1 MAPFKM
7 TSGIP
12 FSSPLDPASPARVRS
27 ASTAV
32 PLAEDPPGPATAR
45 VLTALA
51 APEAALGWSTQ
62 HALALGVALGDAGA
76 RPGGGR
82 TADLWEALAT
92 LAAADLG
99 LARTV
104 EPHLDALAILAQ
116 EGAAGGTDADGMA
129 AGGTPDAVART
140 WGVFAAEGGGD
151 PLTAVPD
158 PASADG
164 VRLSGTK
171 PWCSLGGSL
180 THALITAAGPLGTR
194 GLFAVDLR
202 HPGIEV
208 VPGAWVA
215 RGLAEVPSGP
225 LRLRDVP
232 ARRVGAPG
240 WYLERPGFHWGGI
253 GVAACWYGGAVGLAR
268 TLLAAAS
275 RAGADRLLLM
285 HLGAVDAALDGARA
299 SLAEAADLVD
309 RGRAEGEEGRLLA
322 KRVRAVVARAVEE
335 TLTHVA
341 HALGPAPLAQDAD
354 HAKRVA
360 DLELYVRQ
368 HHAERDDASLGGVLA
383 EAGRRAAE
391 AASPVSAVA
400 PEAAAAAAPAA
411 APAAVAAPAASPV
424 RTVAFDAR
432 EPGVDADAWP
442 ADPRWDALPAPDLA
456 GMTALLVISA
466 HADDESIGAAGL
478 MATAA
483 ALGVPVT
490 LAIVT
495 DGGASHP
502 GSPTRTPAELVALR
516 RDEARAAL
524 DAVAPDAGLVLLA
537 HPDGGIRERRDA
549 VRDDLAALLSDA
561 VPGTWVAAPWRGDG
575 HRDHRVTGEVVAELV
590 LALPAERG
598 IQLVEYPV
606 WMWHWAAP
614 GDPRVPWAGMRA
626 LPLDPGMRAAK
637 SSAVRAH
644 ASQVVA
650 LSDAPEDRA
659 VLQPGFL
666 RHADR
671 DREVVILAD
680 AAAVRTAAAAPAAA
694 ATSALAATAPTAAE
708 RFDAAYARAE
718 DPWRVTT
725 RWYERRKRLATLAAL
740 PDERYGR
747 ALEIGCSI
755 GVTTAGL
762 AERVDALLA
771 VDVAPTAVERARARL
786 ADVPHVRVEVRDVG
800 DDWPDGSFDLVV
812 MSEVG
817 YYLDDAAFDR
827 VLAALPGALG
837 AAGTLVACHWRHPE
851 GDFRRTGDEVH
862 ARLAAVP
869 GLHRLMRHEE
879 DDFVLEVLSADPRS
893 VAVRTGLR

>member
-1 MAPFKM
+1 M
-7 TSGIP
+7 TG
-12 FSSPLDPASPARVRS
+12 LDPPSRSCARRSRRRPRGRRGRRSGRWRSRSRS
-27 ASTAV
+27 AE
-32 PLAEDPPGPATAR
+32 L
-45 VLTALA
+45 
-51 APEAALGWSTQ
+51 LGS
-62 HALALGVALGDAGA
+62 GGA
-76 RPGGGR
+76 RPGAGG

-99 LARTV
+99 IARTV
-104 EPHLDALAILAQ
+104 EPHLDALAILDQ
-116 EGAAGGTDADGMA
+116 EREDAGGDGASRDDAHPGDA
-129 AGGTPDAVART
+129 AART

-151 PLTAVPD
+151 PLTAVSD
-158 PASADG
+158 TSG
-164 VRLSGTK
+164 SETVRLSGTK
-171 PWCSLGGSL
+171 PWCSLAGSL
-180 THALITAAGPLGTR
+180 THALITAAVDDGSR

-202 HPGIEV
+202 QDGVEV

-215 RGLAEVPSGP
+215 RGLVEVPSGP
-225 LRLRDVP
+225 LRLRDVS

-253 GVAACWYGGAVGLAR
+253 QVAACWYGGAVGLAR
-268 TLLAAAS
+268 TLLRAAS
-275 RAGADRLLLM
+275 REGADRLLLM

-299 SLAEAADLVD
+299 SLAEAALLVD
-309 RGRAEGEEGRLLA
+309 RGRASGEEGRLLA
-322 KRVRAVVARAVEE
+322 KRVRAVVARAVDE

-360 DLELYVRQ
+360 DLGLYVRQ
-368 HHAERDDASLGGVLA
+368 HHAERDDASLGGALA
-383 EAGRRAAE
+383 EAVRRRAAE
-391 AASPVSAVA
+391 ADATDQATTA
-400 PEAAAAAAPAA
+400 TGTGTGTDAMPAA
-411 APAAVAAPAASPV
+411 G
-424 RTVAFDAR
+424 VAFDAR
-432 EPGVDADAWP
+432 EPGTDAGAWD
-442 ADPRWDALPAPDLA
+442 ADPRWDSLAAPDLS
-456 GMTALLVISA
+456 GMAALLVVSA

-483 ALGVPVT
+483 ARGVPVT
-490 LAIVT
+490 LVIVT
-495 DGGASHP
+495 DGAASHP
-502 GSPTRTPAELVALR
+502 GSPTRTPDELVAVR

-524 DAVAPDAGLVLLA
+524 DAVAPDARLVLLG

-549 VRDDLAALLSDA
+549 VRDDLSALLDEA
-561 VPGTWVAAPWRGDG
+561 APGTWVAAPWRGDG

-590 LALPAERG
+590 GALPAERG
-598 IQLVEYPV
+598 IRLAEYPV
-606 WMWHWAAP
+606 WMWHWATPDDA
-614 GDPRVPWAGMRA
+614 RVPWAAMRA
-626 LPLDPGMRAAK
+626 LPLDARTRDAKRAAI
-637 SSAVRAH
+637 RAH
-644 ASQVVA
+644 ASQVDP
-650 LSDAPEDRA
+650 LSAAPEDAA

-671 DREVVILAD
+671 DREVLIVGND
-680 AAAVRTAAAAPAAA
+680 AS
-694 ATSALAATAPTAAE
+694 ATPTAAE

-762 AERVDALLA
+762 AERVDELLA
-771 VDVAPTAVERARARL
+771 VDVAPTAVERARVRL
-786 ADVPHVRVEVRDVG
+786 ADTPHVRVEVRDVG
-800 DDWPDGSFDLVV
+800 ADWPEGAFDLVV

-837 AAGTLVACHWRHPE
+837 ADGSLVACHWRHPE

-869 GLHRLMRHEE
+869 GLHVLMRHEE
-879 DDFVLEVLSADPRS
+879 DDFLLEVLSADPRS